1 MRKALLPR
9 CSRLTF
15 KKASHHTP
23 NLNRLG
29 DGTSADGFGAVS
41 GEVLDLCGSLRC
53 IELLGGLRLGD
64 GTSAGGFGAVS
75 DEVLDLCGSLRCIEL
90 LGGLRL
96 GDGTSAGGFG
106 SVSELL
112 GVVDPICVVAL
123 ATGTMTVDINR
134 TDKLERRKRFMVQ
147 PLR

>member
-41 GEVLDLCGSLRC
+41 G
-53 IELLGGLRLGD
+53 
-64 GTSAGGFGAVS
+64 
-75 DEVLDLCGSLRCIEL
+75 EVLDLCGSLRCIEL